1 MNRKERKRRARIKN
15 FRPYSYDPTM
25 WHSRLP
31 YAQTASA
38 SFRGFRMLGYVMAF
52 LAGAINSGGFFA
64 VARYTSHMSGEIAR
78 MADML
83 VIGEMRLA
91 LSSFI
96 FLLCFIGGA
105 MHANWL
111 IIWGKRNRFRAS
123 YGLPIWIEAC
133 YLLVF
138 GLLGAALSRFSVSF
152 FTPPTIMILCF
163 IMGMHNTVMTV
174 LSNGV
179 LRSTHMTGFATDIGI
194 ELSKALY
201 RQHDPRAKE
210 LNINPD
216 RSKILLFSGLL
227 LSFFLGGVVGAYGFH
242 GLGFQFTLPVA
253 FVLMILG
260 IRPIWH
266 DVKLRY
272 RLWLRLRR
280 RARRHAESAQARA
293 QEVAENAVEDEAGSP
308 PQP

>member
-1 MNRKERKRRARIKN
+1 MNRKERKRRAKIKN
-15 FRPYSYDPTM
+15 FRPYSHDPTM
-25 WHSRLP
+25 WHHRLP

-38 SFRGFRMLGYVMAF
+38 SFRGFRLLGYVMAF

-78 MADML
+78 MADMMA
-83 VIGEMRLA
+83 IGELRLA
-91 LSSFI
+91 FSSFI

-105 MHANWL
+105 MHASWL
-111 IIWGKRNRFRAS
+111 IIWGKRHRFRAS
-123 YGLPIWIEAC
+123 YGLPIWIEAF

-138 GLLGAALSRFSVSF
+138 GLLGAALSRYSVQF
-152 FTPPTIMILCF
+152 FMPPTIMILCF

-194 ELSKALY
+194 ELSKVFY
-201 RQHDPRAKE
+201 RQHDPRASE

-216 RSKILLFSGLL
+216 RAKILLFSGLL

-253 FVLMILG
+253 FVLMVLG

-272 RLWLRLRR
+272 RLWMRLRR
-280 RARRHAESAQARA
+280 RARHWQAVAAEAA
-293 QEVAENAVEDEAGSP
+293 AEAEA
-308 PQP
+308 